1 MKLQLLK
8 KLIPSIVA
16 AVLSVLQKKKQNYAT
31 RQDIE
36 RLELRVK
43 NTEEKIHLLK
53 LFIEKSDNS

>member
-1 MKLQLLK
+1 M
-8 KLIPSIVA
+8 IPSIVA